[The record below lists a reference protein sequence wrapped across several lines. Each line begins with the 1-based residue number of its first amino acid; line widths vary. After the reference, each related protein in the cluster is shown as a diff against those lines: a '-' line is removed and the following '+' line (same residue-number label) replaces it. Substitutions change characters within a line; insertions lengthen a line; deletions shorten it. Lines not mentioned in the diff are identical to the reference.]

1 MQKWLVQLMF
11 FKFVL
16 LLCRSGW
23 FFDTRFVSV
32 HIPEFQPHICLY
44 QSFSLISVQHVFWSV
59 SLHVCVCVCMCPYI
73 YRNFFHLKRSLLL
86 LFCKMCKKLMLHI
99 SFTWKSKEL
108 DKFDYVFV
116 LFYSFDHS
124 QRWLPHVGDWLPK
137 WLCTPDDEIA
147 EANSS
152 PMLSLR
158 CWCNGRQKKKPLM
171 QIAAQQ
177 PEFSYLWDCKE
188 NKSQQ
193 LQVDTPEFSHLLEN
207 MDHKVSD
214 HDITR
219 ELLTKCWAH
228 WKRGSQSVRPYHL
241 HVAHKVFCPIITLS
255 TVMSWHDY
263 PLTSSASW
271 RWAYISVR

>member
-1 MQKWLVQLMF
+1 VCI
-11 FKFVL
+11 VI
-16 LLCRSGW
+16 
-23 FFDTRFVSV
+23 
-32 HIPEFQPHICLY
+32 H
-44 QSFSLISVQHVFWSV
+44 
-59 SLHVCVCVCMCPYI
+59 LHLRYI
-73 YRNFFHLKRSLLL
+73 YRNFFLLKRGLLL
-86 LFCKMCKKLMLHI
+86 LYWKMFKKLMLHI